1 MTKRELIELLEASE
15 LEDIDEILIAT
26 PTDFYRPV
34 AIDPK
39 TRFIIVEP
47 A

>member
-26 PTDFYRPV
+26 PADFYRPIAV
-34 AIDPK
+34 DPK
-39 TRFIIVEP
+39 TRFITVEP
-47 A
+47 V